1 MSIFETIKAA
11 VSVPQAAAYYGM
23 KIQRNNMTRCCFHD
37 DHHYRPSPGTRPGA
51 GYTWPLQAMACVSQA
66 SPDLMSSMKLNDT
79 YYYCFACLEH
89 GDVIDLVAQLYR
101 ESHYAA
107 VQRIARDFGIGPN
120 SPATAAAKPCL
131 PCRNPDEKLCRS
143 VLTDYEQL
151 LMRWKQ
157 DYAPATADAPID
169 DRYVEACQMLPAVT
183 DMIDALFQ
191 ADAELRAR
199 VARQVVQD
207 GTIPQLKARL
217 DKLRKEVPD
226 GSESPC
232 AAA

>member
-1 MSIFETIKAA
+1 MTIYETIKAA

-23 KIQRNNMTRCCFHD
+23 KIQRNHMTRCCFHD
-37 DHHYRPSPGTRPGA
+37 DHHP
-51 GYTWPLQAMACVSQA
+51 
-66 SPDLMSSMKLNDT
+66 SMKLNDT

-89 GDVIDLVAQLYR
+89 GDVIDLVAQLHR

-120 SPATAAAKPCL
+120 SPTSAAAKPRL
-131 PCRNPDEKLCRS
+131 PGRNPDEDLCRS

-151 LMRWKQ
+151 LKRWKN
-157 DYAPATADAPID
+157 DYAPATADTPID
-169 DRYVEACQMLPAVT
+169 ARYVEACQMLPAVT

-199 VARQVVQD
+199 VVRQVVQN
-207 GTIPQLKARL
+207 GTIPRLKERL
-217 DKLRKEVPD
+217 DRLRKEAVD
-226 GSESPC
+226 VDESST

>member
-1 MSIFETIKAA
+1 MTIYDTIKAA

-37 DHHYRPSPGTRPGA
+37 DHHP
-51 GYTWPLQAMACVSQA
+51 
-66 SPDLMSSMKLNDT
+66 SMKLNDT

-89 GDVIDLVAQLYR
+89 GDVIDLVAQLHR

-131 PCRNPDEKLCRS
+131 PRRNPDEDLCRS
-143 VLTDYEQL
+143 VLTDYEQML
-151 LMRWKQ
+151 KRWKH
-157 DYAPATADAPID
+157 DYALAMPD
-169 DRYVEACQMLPAVT
+169 DPVNERYVEACQMLPAVT

-199 VARQVVQD
+199 VVRQVVQD
-207 GTIPQLKARL
+207 GTIPQLKERL
-217 DKLRKEVPD
+217 DKLREEVPD

-232 AAA
+232 TAA

>member
-37 DHHYRPSPGTRPGA
+37 DHHP
-51 GYTWPLQAMACVSQA
+51 
-66 SPDLMSSMKLNDT
+66 SMKLNDT

-89 GDVIDLVAQLYR
+89 GDVIDLVARLHR

-131 PCRNPDEKLCRS
+131 PRRNPDEDLCRS

-151 LMRWKQ
+151 LKRWKQ
-157 DYAPATADAPID
+157 DYAPATADTPID
-169 DRYVEACQMLPAVT
+169 DRYTEACQMLPAVT

-199 VARQVVQD
+199 VVRQVVQD
-207 GTIPQLKARL
+207 GTVPQLKARL
-217 DKLRKEVPD
+217 DKLREEVSN

>member
-1 MSIFETIKAA
+1 MSIFEAIKAA

-23 KIQRNNMTRCCFHD
+23 KIQRNHMTRCCFHD
-37 DHHYRPSPGTRPGA
+37 DHHP
-51 GYTWPLQAMACVSQA
+51 
-66 SPDLMSSMKLNDT
+66 SMKLNDT

-89 GDVIDLVAQLYR
+89 GDVIDLVARLHR

-107 VQRIARDFGIGPN
+107 VQRIAKDFGIGPN
-120 SPATAAAKPCL
+120 TPASAAAKPCL
-131 PCRNPDEKLCRS
+131 PRRNPDEKLCRS
-143 VLTDYEQL
+143 VLPAYEQL

-191 ADAELRAR
+191 ADTELRAR
-199 VARQVVQD
+199 VVHQVVQD
-207 GTIPQLKARL
+207 GTIPRLKARL
-217 DKLRKEVPD
+217 DKLREEVPD

>member
-1 MSIFETIKAA
+1 MTIYTTIKAA

-23 KIQRNNMTRCCFHD
+23 NIQRNNMTRCCFHD
-37 DHHYRPSPGTRPGA
+37 DHHP
-51 GYTWPLQAMACVSQA
+51 
-66 SPDLMSSMKLNDT
+66 SMKLNDT

-89 GDVIDLVAQLYR
+89 GDVIDLVAQLHR

-107 VQRIARDFGIGPN
+107 VQRIARDFGIDPN
-120 SPATAAAKPCL
+120 SPATAATKPR
-131 PCRNPDEKLCRS
+131 PPRHNPDEALCRS

-151 LMRWKQ
+151 LKRWKR

-199 VARQVVQD
+199 VVRQVVQD
-207 GTIPQLKARL
+207 GTISQLKARL
-217 DKLRKEVPD
+217 DKMREEVPD

>member
-1 MSIFETIKAA
+1 MNIYDTIKAA

-37 DHHYRPSPGTRPGA
+37 DHHP
-51 GYTWPLQAMACVSQA
+51 
-66 SPDLMSSMKLNDT
+66 SMKLNDT

-89 GDVIDLVAQLYR
+89 GDVIDLVAQLHR

-120 SPATAAAKPCL
+120 SPVPTAAKPCL
-131 PCRNPDEKLCRS
+131 PRRNPDENLCRS

-151 LMRWKQ
+151 LKRWKQ

-199 VARQVVQD
+199 VVRQVVQN
-207 GTIPQLKARL
+207 GTIPRLKERL
-217 DKLRKEVPD
+217 DRLRKEAVD
-226 GSESPC
+226 GDESPT

>member
-1 MSIFETIKAA
+1 MPPC
-11 VSVPQAAAYYGM
+11 SVL
-23 KIQRNNMTRCCFHD
+23 
-37 DHHYRPSPGTRPGA
+37 PGTSVLDR
-51 GYTWPLQAMACVSQA
+51 TVPLQQQQ
-66 SPDLMSSMKLNDT
+66 SPFRL
-79 YYYCFACLEH
+79 
-89 GDVIDLVAQLYR
+89 
-101 ESHYAA
+101 
-107 VQRIARDFGIGPN
+107 IAIPMI
-120 SPATAAAKPCL
+120 PPH
-131 PCRNPDEKLCRS
+131 RNPDEDLCRS

-151 LMRWKQ
+151 LKRWKQ

>member
-1 MSIFETIKAA
+1 MTIYDTIKAT
-11 VSVPQAAAYYGM
+11 VSVPQAAAHYGM
-23 KIQRNNMTRCCFHD
+23 KIQRNNLTCCCFHD
-37 DHHYRPSPGTRPGA
+37 DHHP
-51 GYTWPLQAMACVSQA
+51 
-66 SPDLMSSMKLNDT
+66 SMKLNDD
-79 YYYCFACLEH
+79 YFYCFSCLAH
-89 GDVIDLVAQLYR
+89 GDVIDLVAQLHR

-107 VQRIARDFGIGPN
+107 VQRIAKDFGIGPN
-120 SPATAAAKPCL
+120 SPAPAATRLRL
-131 PCRNPDEKLCRS
+131 PRRNPDEDLCRS

-151 LMRWKQ
+151 LKRWKH
-157 DYAPATADAPID
+157 DYAPTLADAPID
-169 DRYVEACQMLPAVT
+169 DRYVEACQMLPAAT

-199 VARQVVQD
+199 VVQQVVQD

-217 DKLRKEVPD
+217 DKLREEVSD

>member
-1 MSIFETIKAA
+1 MTIYDTIKAA

-37 DHHYRPSPGTRPGA
+37 DHNP
-51 GYTWPLQAMACVSQA
+51 
-66 SPDLMSSMKLNDT
+66 SMKLNDT

-89 GDVIDLVAQLYR
+89 GDVIDLVARLHR
-101 ESHYAA
+101 ESHYTA

-120 SPATAAAKPCL
+120 SPAPAAAKRRP
-131 PCRNPDEKLCRS
+131 PHRNPDEALCRS

-151 LMRWKQ
+151 LKRWKN

-169 DRYVEACQMLPAVT
+169 DRYVEACQMLPSITAVT
-183 DMIDALFQ
+183 NILFLPDA
-191 ADAELRAR
+191 DLRAR
-199 VARQVVQD
+199 LVRKVMQD
-207 GTIPQLKARL
+207 NTIPRLKERL
-217 DKLRKEVPD
+217 DKLRKESAND
-226 GSESPC
+226 SESTP

>member
-37 DHHYRPSPGTRPGA
+37 DKHP
-51 GYTWPLQAMACVSQA
+51 
-66 SPDLMSSMKLNDT
+66 SMKLNDS
-79 YYYCFACLEH
+79 YYYCFVCLEH
-89 GDVIDLVAQLYR
+89 GDVIDLVAQLHR

-107 VQRIARDFGIGPN
+107 AQRIARDFGIGPN
-120 SPATAAAKPCL
+120 SPATAAAKPRL
-131 PCRNPDEKLCRS
+131 PSRNPDEDLCRS

-151 LMRWKQ
+151 LKSWKN
-157 DYAPATADAPID
+157 DYAPATPD
-169 DRYVEACQMLPAVT
+169 DPVNDRSVEACQMLPAVT

-199 VARQVVQD
+199 VVRQVVRD
-207 GTIPQLKARL
+207 GTIPRLKERL
-217 DKLRKEVPD
+217 NKLRKEVPD
-226 GSESPC
+226 GKDSP
-232 AAA
+232 AAAA

>member
-23 KIQRNNMTRCCFHD
+23 KLQRNHMTRCCFHD
-37 DHHYRPSPGTRPGA
+37 DYHP
-51 GYTWPLQAMACVSQA
+51 
-66 SPDLMSSMKLNDT
+66 SMKLNDT

-89 GDVIDLVAQLYR
+89 GDVIDLVAQLHR

-120 SPATAAAKPCL
+120 SPAPTAAKTRPSR
-131 PCRNPDEKLCRS
+131 RNPDEALCRS

-151 LMRWKQ
+151 LKRWKQ

-169 DRYVEACQMLPAVT
+169 DRHVEACQMLPAVT

-191 ADAELRAR
+191 ADTELRAR

>member
-23 KIQRNNMTRCCFHD
+23 KIQRNHMTRCCFHD
-37 DHHYRPSPGTRPGA
+37 DHHP
-51 GYTWPLQAMACVSQA
+51 
-66 SPDLMSSMKLNDT
+66 SMKLNDT
-79 YYYCFACLEH
+79 YFYCFACLEH
-89 GDVIDLVAQLYR
+89 GDVIDLVARLHR

-120 SPATAAAKPCL
+120 SPSPATAKPHI
-131 PCRNPDEKLCRS
+131 PRRDPDEALCIS
-143 VLTDYEQL
+143 ILTDYEL
-151 LMRWKQ
+151 LLKLWKH
-157 DYAPATADAPID
+157 DYAPPTADAPID
-169 DRYVEACQMLPAVT
+169 DRFVEVCQMLPAVT

-199 VARQVVQD
+199 VVRQVVRD
-207 GTIPQLKARL
+207 GTIPRLKKRL
-217 DKLRKEVPD
+217 DKLREEVPD

>member
-1 MSIFETIKAA
+1 MTIYETIKAA

-37 DHHYRPSPGTRPGA
+37 DHHPS
-51 GYTWPLQAMACVSQA
+51 L
-66 SPDLMSSMKLNDT
+66 KLNDT
-79 YYYCFACLEH
+79 YFYCFACLEH
-89 GDVIDLVAQLYR
+89 GDVIDLVAQLHR

-107 VQRIARDFGIGPN
+107 VQRIAKDFGIGPN
-120 SPATAAAKPCL
+120 SPAPAAAKPCL
-131 PCRNPDEKLCRS
+131 PSRNPDEDLCRS

-151 LMRWKQ
+151 LKRWKQ
-157 DYAPATADAPID
+157 DYTPATADAPID

-199 VARQVVQD
+199 VVRQVVQN
-207 GTIPQLKARL
+207 GTIPRLKERL
-217 DKLRKEVPD
+217 DRLRKEAVD
-226 GSESPC
+226 DNESPT

>member
-37 DHHYRPSPGTRPGA
+37 DKHP
-51 GYTWPLQAMACVSQA
+51 
-66 SPDLMSSMKLNDT
+66 SMKLNDS
-79 YYYCFACLEH
+79 YYYCFVCLEH
-89 GDVIDLVAQLYR
+89 GDVIDLVAQLHR

-107 VQRIARDFGIGPN
+107 AQRIARDFGIGPN
-120 SPATAAAKPCL
+120 TPASAAAKPRL
-131 PCRNPDEKLCRS
+131 PGRNPDEDLCRS

-151 LMRWKQ
+151 LKSWKN
-157 DYAPATADAPID
+157 DYAPATPDDPVN

-199 VARQVVQD
+199 VVRQVVRD
-207 GTIPQLKARL
+207 GTIPRLKERL
-217 DKLRKEVPD
+217 NKLRKEVPD
-226 GSESPC
+226 GKDSP
-232 AAA
+232 AAAA